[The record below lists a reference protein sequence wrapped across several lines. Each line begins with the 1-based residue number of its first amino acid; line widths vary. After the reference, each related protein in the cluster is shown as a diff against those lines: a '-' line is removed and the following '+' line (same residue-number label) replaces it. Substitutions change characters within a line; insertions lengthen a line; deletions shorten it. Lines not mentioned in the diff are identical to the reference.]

1 MKSKQLLVSLKFN
14 PNEEQLIYVFTKDMR
29 NTGHLGTEDFQVT
42 VKSNEDFEK
51 VKTLIEKSY
60 NKNRAYKQDA
70 ILKT

>member
-1 MKSKQLLVSLKFN
+1 M
-14 PNEEQLIYVFTKDMR
+14 IYVFTKDMR